1 MSKTLNITL
10 VGVGGQGTLLASEI
24 LCQVALASGRD
35 VKKSEVHGMAQRG
48 GSVVSQVRM
57 GQKVHSPLIALGE
70 TDILIAFEK
79 LEALRYAHF
88 LGPDGMAMVN
98 DQEIRPVTVSSGQ
111 AEWPEDL
118 DGMLRSTFP
127 KLEIIPALAMARELG
142 NVRAVNLVMIG
153 ALWNHMDVDESIW
166 RDAIAALVKPQFVKL
181 TLKAFE
187 AVRNSCSRAL
197 SRSPS
202 PTALPRP
209 NSVPDHFVPWSRGV

>member
-24 LCQVALASGRD
+24 LCRVALASGRD

-48 GSVVSQVRM
+48 GSVVSQVRI
-57 GQKVHSPLIALGE
+57 GEKVHSPLIALGE

-79 LEALRYAHF
+79 VEALRYAHF
-88 LGPDGMAMVN
+88 LGPDGIAMVN

-127 KLEIIPALAMARELG
+127 KLEVIHALAIACELG

-153 ALWNHMDVDESIW
+153 ALADHLDIEDSIW
-166 RDAIAALVKPQFVKL
+166 RDAIAALVKPQFVEL
-181 TLKAFE
+181 NLKAFE
-187 AVRNSCSRAL
+187 AGRAAH
-197 SRSPS
+197 RSAS
-202 PTALPRP
+202 
-209 NSVPDHFVPWSRGV
+209 S